1 MQATFFSGFSD
12 TSEALDFMLENI
24 YSNFQIGHKVFL
36 NLDNNLL
43 AKFEDLKRKKFHE
56 TNNLEFLYSKNVQIN
71 GEIGDKSFDTVH
83 VLCSE
88 INLSEDNFLSAF
100 IYTTEADNNILKTS
114 RELYSKLQK
123 ANIEVKHEKI

>member
-24 YSNFQIGHKVFL
+24 NSNFQIGNKVFL

-56 TNNLEFLYSKNVQIN
+56 TNNLEFLYNKNVQVN
-71 GEIGDKSFDTVH
+71 GEIGDKSFDAVY
-83 VLCSE
+83 VLSSE

-100 IYTTEADNNILKTS
+100 IYTTEADKNILKTS

>member
-12 TSEALDFMLENI
+12 TSEALDFMLEQI
-24 YSNFQIGHKVFL
+24 QSNFQIGHKVFL

-43 AKFEDLKRKKFHE
+43 DKFEDLKRKKFHE
-56 TNNLEFLYSKNVQIN
+56 TNNLEFLYNKNVQVN
-71 GEIGDKSFDTVH
+71 GDIGDKSFDEAH
-83 VLCSE
+83 VLSSE
-88 INLSEDNFLSAF
+88 INLNEDNFLSAF

>member
-12 TSEALDFMLENI
+12 TSEALDFMLEQI
-24 YSNFQIGHKVFL
+24 QSNFQIGNKVFL

-43 AKFEDLKRKKFHE
+43 DKFEDLKRKKFHE
-56 TNNLEFLYSKNVQIN
+56 TNNLAFLYDKNVQVN
-71 GEIGDKSFDTVH
+71 GEIGDKSFDEAH
-83 VLCSE
+83 VLSSE

-123 ANIEVKHEKI
+123 ANIDVKHEKI

>member
-12 TSEALDFMLENI
+12 TSEALDFMLEKI
-24 YSNFQIGHKVFL
+24 QSNFQIGNKVFL
-36 NLDNNLL
+36 NLDNDLL
-43 AKFEDLKRKKFHE
+43 TKFEDLKRKKFHE

-71 GEIGDKSFDTVH
+71 GDIGDKSFDAVH
-83 VLCSE
+83 VLSSE

>member
-24 YSNFQIGHKVFL
+24 HSNFQIGNKVFL

-56 TNNLEFLYSKNVQIN
+56 TNILNFSIAKMFKLMGRLVIN
-71 GEIGDKSFDTVH
+71 HSMPY
-83 VLCSE
+83 
-88 INLSEDNFLSAF
+88 
-100 IYTTEADNNILKTS
+100 IY
-114 RELYSKLQK
+114 
-123 ANIEVKHEKI
+123 

>member
-24 YSNFQIGHKVFL
+24 HSNFQIGNKVFL
-36 NLDNNLL
+36 NLDNSLL

-56 TNNLEFLYSKNVQIN
+56 TNNLEFLYSKNVQVN
-71 GEIGDKSFDTVH
+71 GEIGDKSFDAAH
-83 VLCSE
+83 VLSSE

-100 IYTTEADNNILKTS
+100 IYTTEADNSILKTS

>member
-12 TSEALDFMLENI
+12 TSEALDYMLEQI
-24 YSNFQIGHKVFL
+24 QSNFQIGNKVFL

-43 AKFEDLKRKKFHE
+43 DKFEDLKRKKFHE
-56 TNNLEFLYSKNVQIN
+56 TNNLEFLYSKNVQVN

-83 VLCSE
+83 VLSSE

>member
-24 YSNFQIGHKVFL
+24 QSNFQIGNTVFL

-56 TNNLEFLYSKNVQIN
+56 TNNLEFLYNKNVQVN
-71 GEIGDKSFDTVH
+71 GEIGDKSFDAVH
-83 VLCSE
+83 ILSSE
-88 INLSEDNFLSAF
+88 INLSKDNFLSAF
-100 IYTTEADNNILKTS
+100 IYTTETDNNILKTS

-123 ANIEVKHEKI
+123 ANIDVKHEKI

>member
-24 YSNFQIGHKVFL
+24 QSNFQIGNTVFL

-43 AKFEDLKRKKFHE
+43 DKFEDLKRKKFHE
-56 TNNLEFLYSKNVQIN
+56 TNNLEFLYNKNVQVN

-100 IYTTEADNNILKTS
+100 IYTTEADNDILKTS

>member
-43 AKFEDLKRKKFHE
+43 AKFEDLKRKKFYE
-56 TNNLEFLYSKNVQIN
+56 TNNLEFLYNKNVQVN
-71 GEIGDKSFDTVH
+71 GEIGNKSFDAAH
-83 VLCSE
+83 VLSSE

-123 ANIEVKHEKI
+123 ANIEIKHEKI

>member
-1 MQATFFSGFSD
+1 MHATFFSGFSD

-24 YSNFQIGHKVFL
+24 QSNFQIGNTVFL

-56 TNNLEFLYSKNVQIN
+56 TNNLEFLYNKNVQVN
-71 GEIGDKSFDTVH
+71 GEIGDKSFDTAH
-83 VLCSE
+83 VLSSE

>member
-24 YSNFQIGHKVFL
+24 QSNFQIGNRVFL

-43 AKFEDLKRKKFHE
+43 DKFEDLKRKKFHE
-56 TNNLEFLYSKNVQIN
+56 TNNLEFLYNKNVQVN
-71 GEIGDKSFDTVH
+71 GEIGDKSFDAVH
-83 VLCSE
+83 ILSSE
-88 INLSEDNFLSAF
+88 INLSKDNFLSAF

>member
-12 TSEALDFMLENI
+12 TSEALDFMLEQI
-24 YSNFQIGHKVFL
+24 QSNFQIGHKVFL

-43 AKFEDLKRKKFHE
+43 DKFEDLKRKKFHE
-56 TNNLEFLYSKNVQIN
+56 TNNLEFLYSKNVQVN
-71 GEIGDKSFDTVH
+71 GEIGDKSFDAAY
-83 VLCSE
+83 VLSSE

>member
-12 TSEALDFMLENI
+12 TSEALDFMLEKI
-24 YSNFQIGHKVFL
+24 QSNFQIRNKVFL
-36 NLDNNLL
+36 NLDNDLL
-43 AKFEDLKRKKFHE
+43 TKFEDLKRKKFHE
-56 TNNLEFLYSKNVQIN
+56 TNNLEFLYSKNVQVN
-71 GEIGDKSFDTVH
+71 GEIGNKSFDAAH
-83 VLCSE
+83 VLSSE

-123 ANIEVKHEKI
+123 ANIDVKHEKI

>member
-24 YSNFQIGHKVFL
+24 HSNFQIGNKVFL

-56 TNNLEFLYSKNVQIN
+56 TKNVQVN
-71 GEIGDKSFDTVH
+71 GEIGDKSFDTAH
-83 VLCSE
+83 VLSSE

>member
-24 YSNFQIGHKVFL
+24 HSNFQIGNKVFL

-43 AKFEDLKRKKFHE
+43 AKFEDLKRKK
-56 TNNLEFLYSKNVQIN
+56 VN
-71 GEIGDKSFDTVH
+71 GEIGDKSFDAVH
-83 VLCSE
+83 VLSSE

>member
-12 TSEALDFMLENI
+12 TSEALDFMLEKI
-24 YSNFQIGHKVFL
+24 QSNFQIGNKVFL

-56 TNNLEFLYSKNVQIN
+56 TNNLEILYSKNIQVN
-71 GEIGDKSFDTVH
+71 GEIGDESFDEAH
-83 VLCSE
+83 VLSSE
-88 INLSEDNFLSAF
+88 INLSEGNFLSAF
-100 IYTTEADNNILKTS
+100 IYATEADNNILKTS
-114 RELYSKLQK
+114 RKLYSKLQK

>member
-12 TSEALDFMLENI
+12 TSDALDFMLENI
-24 YSNFQIGHKVFL
+24 YSNFQIGNKVFL

-71 GEIGDKSFDTVH
+71 GEIGDKPFDTAH
-83 VLCSE
+83 VLSSE
-88 INLSEDNFLSAF
+88 INLSEENFLSAF
-100 IYTTEADNNILKTS
+100 IYTTEADSNILKTS

>member
-12 TSEALDFMLENI
+12 TSEALDFMLEKI
-24 YSNFQIGHKVFL
+24 QSNFQIGNKVFL
-36 NLDNNLL
+36 NLDNDLL
-43 AKFEDLKRKKFHE
+43 TKFEDLKRKKFHE
-56 TNNLEFLYSKNVQIN
+56 TNNLEFLYNKNVQVN
-71 GEIGDKSFDTVH
+71 GEIGDKSFDAAH
-83 VLCSE
+83 VLSSE

-100 IYTTEADNNILKTS
+100 IYTTEADTNILKTS

>member
-12 TSEALDFMLENI
+12 TSEALDFMLEQI
-24 YSNFQIGHKVFL
+24 QSNFQIGHTVFL

-56 TNNLEFLYSKNVQIN
+56 TNNLEFLYSKNVQVN
-71 GEIGDKSFDTVH
+71 GEIGDKSFDTAH
-83 VLCSE
+83 VLSSE

>member
-12 TSEALDFMLENI
+12 TSEALEFMLENI
-24 YSNFQIGHKVFL
+24 YSNFQIGNKVFL
-36 NLDNNLL
+36 NLDKNLL

-56 TNNLEFLYSKNVQIN
+56 TNNLEFLYNKNVQVN
-71 GEIGDKSFDTVH
+71 GEIGDKSFDAAH
-83 VLCSE
+83 ILSSE
-88 INLSEDNFLSAF
+88 INLREDNFLSAF

>member
-12 TSEALDFMLENI
+12 TSEALDFMLEQI
-24 YSNFQIGHKVFL
+24 QSNFQIGNKVFL

-43 AKFEDLKRKKFHE
+43 DKFEDLKRKKFHE
-56 TNNLEFLYSKNVQIN
+56 TNNLEFLYSKNVQVN
-71 GEIGDKSFDTVH
+71 GEIGDKSFDTAH
-83 VLCSE
+83 VLSSE

>member
-24 YSNFQIGHKVFL
+24 HSNFQIGNKVFL

-56 TNNLEFLYSKNVQIN
+56 TNNLEFLYNKNVQVN
-71 GEIGDKSFDTVH
+71 GEIENKSFDAVH
-83 VLCSE
+83 VLSSE

-100 IYTTEADNNILKTS
+100 AIWPGY
-114 RELYSKLQK
+114 
-123 ANIEVKHEKI
+123 H

>member
-1 MQATFFSGFSD
+1 
-12 TSEALDFMLENI
+12 MLNNQH
-24 YSNFQIGHKVFL
+24 SNFQIGNKVFL

-56 TNNLEFLYSKNVQIN
+56 TNNLEFLYNKNVQVN
-71 GEIGDKSFDTVH
+71 GEIGDKSFDEAH
-83 VLCSE
+83 VLSSE
-88 INLSEDNFLSAF
+88 INLSEENFLSAF
-100 IYTTEADNNILKTS
+100 IYTTKADNNILKTS

>member
-12 TSEALDFMLENI
+12 TSEALDFMLEQI
-24 YSNFQIGHKVFL
+24 QSNFQIGNKVFL

-43 AKFEDLKRKKFHE
+43 DKFEDLKRKKFHE
-56 TNNLEFLYSKNVQIN
+56 TNNLAFLYNKNVQVN
-71 GEIGDKSFDTVH
+71 GEIGDKSFDEAH
-83 VLCSE
+83 VLSSE

-123 ANIEVKHEKI
+123 ANIDVKHEKI

>member
-24 YSNFQIGHKVFL
+24 HSNFQIGNQVFL

-56 TNNLEFLYSKNVQIN
+56 TNNLEFLFNKNVQVN
-71 GEIGDKSFDTVH
+71 GEIGDESFDEAH
-83 VLCSE
+83 VLSSE
-88 INLSEDNFLSAF
+88 INISEGNFLSAF
-100 IYTTEADNNILKTS
+100 IYITKTDNNILKTS

-123 ANIEVKHEKI
+123 ANIDVKHEKI

>member
-12 TSEALDFMLENI
+12 TSEALDFMLEKI
-24 YSNFQIGHKVFL
+24 QSNFQIGNKVFL
-36 NLDNNLL
+36 NLDNDLL
-43 AKFEDLKRKKFHE
+43 TKFEDLKRKKFHE
-56 TNNLEFLYSKNVQIN
+56 TNNLEFLYNKNVQVN
-71 GEIGDKSFDTVH
+71 GEIENKSFDAVH
-83 VLCSE
+83 VLSSE
-88 INLSEDNFLSAF
+88 INLSEDNFHSAF